1 MPEDSVDEVIVSGG
15 AAAATVKEM
24 LAVAVCCTALESLTM
39 TEIGK
44 LPLAVGV
51 PEMRPVLA
59 LRLSPAGRAP
69 EVIDHTKGAVP
80 PVAIRDFE

>member
-1 MPEDSVDEVIVSGG
+1 VIVSCG

-24 LAVAVCCTALESLTM
+24 LAVAVCCTALESLTI

-51 PEMRPVLA
+51 PETTPVLA
-59 LRLSPAGRAP
+59 LRLSPAGRVP
-69 EVIDHTKGAVP
+69 DVIDQTKGAVP
-80 PVAIRDFE
+80 PVAARGFE

>member
-1 MPEDSVDEVIVSGG
+1 MDEVIVSGG
-15 AAAATVKEM
+15 VAAVTVKEM
-24 LAVAVCCTALESLTM
+24 LAVAVCCAALESLTV

-59 LRLSPAGRAP
+59 LRLSPAGRLP
-69 EVIDHTKGAVP
+69 EVIDQTKGAVP
-80 PVAIRDFE
+80 PVAVSDFE